1 MIIKTLQYFFMLENI
16 FIYIILAIISF
27 FPIVIWAYI
36 FSYIDDNPLN
46 KKRFFIWVLW
56 WALAVVPILHMDKIL
71 DILNF
76 KYLNIFYFASEI
88 KWLFTSFEFW
98 LSLSLFLLLIVL
110 FSFVLGWFIHKFKKI
125 IRIYIKN
132 ILVFLAFIWILSIFV
147 FIFNIVFTNF
157 DFIISD
163 WVSFW
168 NIIFNSFKLIVFYY
182 LIVAFIEESS
192 KHFNFLQSS
201 ALSIK
206 SINDW
211 VLYAIFIALWF
222 SLIENMLYLYNYYIA
237 YWVTSELIQI
247 YFFRSLFSVIVHILT
262 SSIVAYYFSK
272 ALLLYRDKDLSL
284 PYLKIFSFW
293 ILVSIFLHLIF
304 DVALTLGFSFIM
316 FIYFIGAY
324 LYVSSIFYKE

>member
-1 MIIKTLQYFFMLENI
+1 MLENI
-16 FIYIILAIISF
+16 FIYIILTFISL

-46 KKRFFIWVLW
+46 KKRFLIWILW
-56 WALAVVPILHMDKIL
+56 WSLAVVPILHMDKIVNVL
-71 DILNF
+71 DLQ
-76 KYLNIFYFASEI
+76 YLNSFYFASQI
-88 KWLFTSFEFW
+88 KWFFTSLEFW
-98 LSLSLFLLLIVL
+98 LSLSLFLIVIVL
-110 FSFVLGWFIHKFKKI
+110 FSFLLGWFLNQFNKLIKV
-125 IRIYIKN
+125 YTKN
-132 ILVFLAFIWILSIFV
+132 ILVFLAFIWIISIFV
-147 FIFNIVFTNF
+147 FLFNIIFTNF

-163 WVSFW
+163 SVSFG

-201 ALSIK
+201 VLVIK
-206 SINDW
+206 SVKDW

-222 SLIENMLYLYNYYIA
+222 SLIENMLYLYNYYMV
-237 YWVTSELIQI
+237 YWFTSELIKI
-247 YFFRSLFSVIVHILT
+247 YFFRSLFSVIVHVLT
-262 SSIVAYYFSK
+262 SSVVAYYFSK

-293 ILVSIFLHLIF
+293 ILVSIVLHLIF
-304 DVALTLGFSFIM
+304 DVALSLGFSFIM
-316 FIYFIGAY
+316 FIYFIWAY